1 MSITN
6 ITPTE
11 QALAAQVVELQAEVA
26 RLTPLQFRQAPCY
39 KFCEATAYQIEERQ
53 LLAQV
58 ASLNEAL
65 SGLKKQLCQQSNLVV
80 NLVETCVEA
89 MNANADAGQKA
100 EQENQRLRG
109 EAGVMRGL
117 LTECAG
123 IILAIDSES
132 EDESNR
138 LDDLHEKIVLA
149 IRGAE

>member
-65 SGLKKQLCQQSNLVV
+65 SGLKKQLCQQSNLV
-80 NLVETCVEA
+80 ETCVEA

-109 EAGVMRGL
+109 EAGMMRGL
-117 LTECAG
+117 LTECASV
-123 IILAIDSES
+123 ILVIDSES

>member
-65 SGLKKQLCQQSNLVV
+65 SGLKKQLCQQSNLV
-80 NLVETCVEA
+80 ETCVEA

-117 LTECAG
+117 LTECASV
-123 IILAIDSES
+123 ILVIDSES

>member
-65 SGLKKQLCQQSNLVV
+65 SGLKKQLCQQSNLV
-80 NLVETCVEA
+80 ETCVEA

-109 EAGVMRGL
+109 EAGMMRGL
-117 LTECAG
+117 LTECASV
-123 IILAIDSES
+123 ILVIDSES

-149 IRGAE
+149 IRGTS